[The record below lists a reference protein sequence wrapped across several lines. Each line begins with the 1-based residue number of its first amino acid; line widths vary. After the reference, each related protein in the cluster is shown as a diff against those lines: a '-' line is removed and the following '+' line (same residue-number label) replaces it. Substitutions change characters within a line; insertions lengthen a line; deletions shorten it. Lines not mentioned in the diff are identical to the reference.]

1 MLLQVLPRRIARGE
15 GPYNLLPRVR
25 RRRRVLR
32 WWWIDSGPSSSSS
45 STSTYVFLLSSSKR
59 ARRTFFSR
67 GDNGRGDWRFRVLT
81 SFTQPLCF
89 HFSAAF
95 HFRVHPPSCSGS
107 CLPGRG
113 HVSQLTSATH
123 PQLLSQLQKKTKC
136 ASLPHLTWGITRRSD
151 GGAPPPGESDGC
163 AQRSLERTTQR
174 TTLRVPSCGPKP
186 GREKPITH
194 SPTPPF

>member
-32 WWWIDSGPSSSSS
+32 WWWIVVPHHHHHQHQHQHMFFFFPLQKEHGVRFSQGAITDGGTGDFGYLPALLSLCA
-45 STSTYVFLLSSSKR
+45 STSARPSTFGSIRLLVP
-59 ARRTFFSR
+59 A
-67 GDNGRGDWRFRVLT
+67 
-81 SFTQPLCF
+81 
-89 HFSAAF
+89 HAF
-95 HFRVHPPSCSGS
+95 PVEDMFPNSHR
-107 CLPGRG
+107 
-113 HVSQLTSATH
+113 QLTPTYFPNSR
-123 PQLLSQLQKKTKC
+123 KKPN
-136 ASLPHLTWGITRRSD
+136 ALPSPISPGVTRRSD

-186 GREKPITH
+186 GRE
-194 SPTPPF
+194 